1 MTSKLA
7 RKHFKRGE
15 LIFKE
20 GDAGNEAYR
29 IAEGYVAIT
38 RDDRGKPVALAMKG
52 EGEIFGEMALV
63 DDTVRSATATA
74 DTEVE
79 VEVISRAQMTE
90 MLESL
95 PETLAA
101 VVHQLMES
109 LRSANDL
116 ISAYAS
122 RPPKPPQNA

>member
-1 MTSKLA
+1 MALP
-7 RKHFKRGE
+7 RKHFKRGTT
-15 LIFKE
+15 IFVE
-20 GDAGNEAYR
+20 GEAGGEAYR
-29 IAEGYVAIT
+29 IIDGYVAIT
-38 RDDRGKPVALAMKG
+38 RNDQGKAVALAMKG

-63 DDTVRSATATA
+63 DDTERSATATA

-79 VEVISRAQMTE
+79 VEVISRDEMTK

-122 RPPKPPQNA
+122 RPPKSPQP

>member
-1 MTSKLA
+1 MATLP

-15 LIFKE
+15 VIFTE
-20 GDAGNEAYR
+20 GTAGDEAYR
-29 IAEGYVAIT
+29 IVEGYVAIT
-38 RDDRGKPVALAMKG
+38 RNENGKPVALAMKG
-52 EGEIFGEMALV
+52 EREIFGEMALV
-63 DDTVRSATATA
+63 DATERSATATA
-74 DTEVE
+74 DTELE
-79 VEVISRAQMTE
+79 VEVISREEMTR

-122 RPPKPPQNA
+122 RPPVPPRS